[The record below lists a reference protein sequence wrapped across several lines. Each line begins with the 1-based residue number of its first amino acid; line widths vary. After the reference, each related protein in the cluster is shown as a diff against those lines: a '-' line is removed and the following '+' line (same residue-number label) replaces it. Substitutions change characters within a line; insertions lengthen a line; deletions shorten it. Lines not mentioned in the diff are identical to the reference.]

1 MTFLRQIKNNKKIR
15 GRSNLLNNIKE
26 TSYLTLI
33 PLLELL
39 LFLCQQ
45 HKIPVILLVLGSK
58 TDSRGFLN
66 LDS

>member
-1 MTFLRQIKNNKKIR
+1 MTSLRQIKNNKKIN

-45 HKIPVILLVLGSK
+45 HKIPEILLVLGSK
-58 TDSRGFLN
+58 TDSPCFLN